1 METQADKALEW
12 DKALWSPAPPP
23 QQPVGQGRQRALWRL
38 SGRAVPRCGSL
49 GQRAENLCLVS
60 EAGGQSAGA
69 GEMGKAQ
76 PALG

>member
-12 DKALWSPAPPP
+12 NKALCSAPHHSSPWAK
-23 QQPVGQGRQRALWRL
+23 GDGEHCGGFL
-38 SGRAVPRCGSL
+38 GRAVPRCGSL

-76 PALG
+76 PAPG